1 MRGRL
6 GRHQPTEEESMWD
19 YTDKV
24 KDHFLNPRNVGE
36 VENPD
41 GVGEVGSLACGDA
54 LRLTFKLDEQGRIQD
69 IKFKTFGCAS
79 AIASSSALT
88 ELAKGKTLEEAEKI
102 SNQDLAEFLGGLPE
116 EKMHCSV
123 MGKEALEA
131 AIANYRGEAVVKEDF
146 EIVCKCF
153 GVTDREIE
161 RVARENRLTTI
172 EEVTDYTK
180 AGGGCQACHPKIA
193 HILEGLW
200 GKQPPEPAEQRVAAG
215 KKLSNLQK
223 IRLIQETLER
233 EILPPIRSDGGDLE
247 LIDIDGDK
255 VLVAL
260 RGTCSFCPQSSFTL
274 KHFVEAKLREF
285 VSPDLEVEE
294 VKP

>member
-1 MRGRL
+1 
-6 GRHQPTEEESMWD
+6 MWE

-24 KDHFLNPRNVGE
+24 KDHFLHPRNVGE
-36 VENPD
+36 VEDPD
-41 GVGEVGSLACGDA
+41 GIGEVGSLACGDA
-54 LRLTFKLDEQGRIQD
+54 LRLTFKLDENKRIKE

-102 SNQDLAEFLGGLPE
+102 SNQDLADFLGGLPE

-131 AIANYRGEAVVKEDF
+131 AIANYRGEALVKEEF

-153 GVTDREIE
+153 GITDKEIE
-161 RVARENRLTTI
+161 RVVRENRLTTI
-172 EEVTDYTK
+172 EQVTDYTK
-180 AGGGCQACHPKIA
+180 AGGGCQSCHPKIA
-193 HILEGLW
+193 AILQRMS
-200 GKQPPEPAEQRVAAG
+200 GKPAAEPAEKRLPPG
-215 KKLSNLQK
+215 RKLSNLQK
-223 IRLIQETLER
+223 IRLIEETLER

-247 LIDIDGDK
+247 LIDVDGSK
-255 VLVAL
+255 VYVAL
-260 RGTCSFCPQSSFTL
+260 RGTCSFCPQAGFTL

-285 VSPDLEVEE
+285 VSPEIEVEE